1 MDGKKINNHT
11 LKNKRVLITGGA
23 SGIGSE
29 ISKIFAKQGALIG
42 IHYSKNK
49 KEAEKIKEKLS
60 KYTQVKTY
68 QENFSK
74 PKTNLV
80 KKFVKDFGGIDIL
93 INNAGIMAKKSFF
106 DLDSKEFNLVFNI
119 NTRAPFLISKEAFYF
134 MKRQNYGRIVN
145 ISSFT
150 VKYGMGRNESIH
162 YAASKAALEELTVGL
177 SRIGAKNNVTT
188 NTIRPGIV
196 NTKMQKKRKD
206 LKERL
211 KMVPL
216 KRLVDPKEIAEMILY
231 LCSEKGEFIT
241 GQTIS
246 ISGGE

>member
-1 MDGKKINNHT
+1 MDGKKINNNS
-11 LKNKRVLITGGA
+11 LKNKRILITGGD

-49 KEAEKIKEKLS
+49 KEAEKIKKRLS

-74 PKTNLV
+74 SKLNLV

-93 INNAGIMAKKSFF
+93 INNAGIMAKKSFLY
-106 DLDSKEFNLVFNI
+106 LDSKEFDLVFNI

-134 MKRQNYGRIVN
+134 MKEQNYGRIIN

-150 VKYGMGRNESIH
+150 VKYGMGRDESIH
-162 YAASKAALEELTVGL
+162 YAASKAAVEELTMGL
-177 SRIGAKNNVTT
+177 SKIGAKNNITA

-196 NTKMQKKRKD
+196 NTKMQKKRKN

-216 KRLVDPKEIAEMILY
+216 KRLAEPNEIAEMVLY
-231 LCSEKGEFIT
+231 LCSEKGGFIT
-241 GQTIS
+241 NQTIS